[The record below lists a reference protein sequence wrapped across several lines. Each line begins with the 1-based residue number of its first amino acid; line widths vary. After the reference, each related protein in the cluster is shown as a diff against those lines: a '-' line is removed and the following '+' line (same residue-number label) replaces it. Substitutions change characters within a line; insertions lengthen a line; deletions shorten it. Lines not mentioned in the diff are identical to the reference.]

1 MAYLPRT
8 LSKTSLIVSKNLQF
22 SALRNFSLGAQLNE
36 KKTLKSV
43 GQNIVL
49 VDGVRTPFL
58 LSGTDYANL
67 MPHELAKVSLRGIL
81 QKTGI
86 PKEMIDYVIY
96 GTVIQE
102 VSWALSKLSKDS
114 LDIFSKNKS
123 NMPFPVI
130 NWSLPV

>member
-22 SALRNFSLGAQLNE
+22 SALRGFSLGAQLNE
-36 KKTLKSV
+36 KKTVKSV

-58 LSGTDYANL
+58 LSGTDYTNL

-102 VSWALSKLSKDS
+102 VSWAVYGIMNIMIL
-114 LDIFSKNKS
+114 I
-123 NMPFPVI
+123 I
-130 NWSLPV
+130 